1 MNKTNQML
9 DEEHA
14 PAHQAVDVSN
24 SDLSANALKIKKI
37 LVPVDFSECSLKAWK
52 YALAFARQFAA
63 SVTACHIINSNQFG
77 CPDWNIDYAN
87 YLLYE
92 EKIEKKATERLNDLI
107 ANEAGTGI
115 KIKGEVNT
123 GQVVDEVLEMAA
135 ELDAD
140 IILISTHGYTGL
152 KHAFLGSTAES
163 VVRRAACP
171 VLVVREQ
178 EHEFIET

>member
-1 MNKTNQML
+1 ML
-9 DEEHA
+9 DKESEYT
-14 PAHQAVDVSN
+14 PETVDVSN
-24 SDLSANALKIKKI
+24 TDPSVNALKIKNI

-52 YALAFARQFAA
+52 YALAFASQFGA

-87 YLLYE
+87 YLVYE
-92 EKIEKKATERLNDLI
+92 EKIEEKATERLNDLI

-171 VLVVREQ
+171 VLVVR
-178 EHEFIET
+178 

>member
-1 MNKTNQML
+1 ML
-9 DEEHA
+9 DKESEYT
-14 PAHQAVDVSN
+14 PETVDVSN
-24 SDLSANALKIKKI
+24 TDPSVNALKIKNI

-52 YALAFARQFAA
+52 YALAFARQFGA

-87 YLLYE
+87 YLVYE
-92 EKIEKKATERLNDLI
+92 EKIEEKATERLNDLI

-171 VLVVREQ
+171 VLVVR
-178 EHEFIET
+178 

>member
-1 MNKTNQML
+1 ML
-9 DEEHA
+9 DKESEYT
-14 PAHQAVDVSN
+14 PETVDVSN
-24 SDLSANALKIKKI
+24 TDPSVNALKIKNI

-52 YALAFARQFAA
+52 YALAFASQFGA

-87 YLLYE
+87 YLVYE
-92 EKIEKKATERLNDLI
+92 EKIEEKATERLNNLI

-171 VLVVREQ
+171 VLVVR
-178 EHEFIET
+178 

>member
-1 MNKTNQML
+1 ML
-9 DEEHA
+9 DKESEYT
-14 PAHQAVDVSN
+14 PETVDVSN
-24 SDLSANALKIKKI
+24 TDPSVNALKIKNI

-52 YALAFARQFAA
+52 YALAFARQFGA

-87 YLLYE
+87 YLVYE
-92 EKIEKKATERLNDLI
+92 EKIEEKATERLNNLI

-171 VLVVREQ
+171 VLVVR
-178 EHEFIET
+178 

>member
-1 MNKTNQML
+1 ML
-9 DEEHA
+9 DKESEHT
-14 PAHQAVDVSN
+14 PETVDVSN
-24 SDLSANALKIKKI
+24 TDPSVNALKIKNI

-52 YALAFARQFAA
+52 YALAFASQFGA

-87 YLLYE
+87 YLVYE
-92 EKIEKKATERLNDLI
+92 EKIEEKATERLNDLI

-171 VLVVREQ
+171 VLVVR
-178 EHEFIET
+178 

>member
-1 MNKTNQML
+1 ML
-9 DEEHA
+9 DKESEHT
-14 PAHQAVDVSN
+14 PETVDVSN
-24 SDLSANALKIKKI
+24 TDPSVNALKIKNI

-52 YALAFARQFAA
+52 YALAFARQFGA

-87 YLLYE
+87 YLVYE
-92 EKIEKKATERLNDLI
+92 EKIEEKATERLNDLI

-171 VLVVREQ
+171 VLVVR
-178 EHEFIET
+178 